1 MNNVTRIFRKEMLSV
16 LRERRVIFST
26 LILPILL
33 MPLLMYGPSLLLGN
47 AARKTV
53 EEVQKVGVRNLPE
66 AALEALR
73 AARLEP
79 VPATDPAAEVQEKKL
94 QAAVVYEGGNYT
106 IYGRLSGG
114 VTQSSVVVDKVEG
127 ALRALK
133 EQEVAR
139 TLQSQGISPAVL
151 EPFRITTQ
159 DASPKQ
165 ERSAG
170 LFAFFIPYFLVLFIL
185 IGGQVVA
192 IDTTAGEKEKG
203 TLEALLATPAPLSQV
218 VLGKALATLVVAL
231 AAALASVTGIVL
243 GGTVVRSF
251 FARQLEAMQ
260 GGGTQLGG
268 ALALEPSGYLA
279 LLITAVLFAAM
290 MVSVQLTLGLYARS
304 FKEAQSYMAPLQ
316 FVFILPLIAL
326 QFSDFLTQQQWYY
339 ALPAFNV
346 MLLLDGIVKGS
357 AQGWQISLTWA
368 TTLVFAGLA
377 LALAVRNFRREDV
390 VFRN

>member
-26 LILPILL
+26 LILPILI

-53 EEVQKVGVRNLPE
+53 EQVQPVGVQNLPE
-66 AALEALR
+66 AALQALR
-73 AARLEP
+73 AAKLDP
-79 VPATDPAAEVQEKKL
+79 VPVDDPETRVREKRV
-94 QAAVVYEGGNYT
+94 QAAVAYGEGGYV

-114 VTQSSVVVDKVEG
+114 LTQSSVVVDKIER
-127 ALRALK
+127 ALRELK
-133 EQEVAR
+133 DQEVAR
-139 TLQSQGISPAVL
+139 TLKSRGISPRVL

-159 DASPKQ
+159 DASPKE

-203 TLEALLATPAPLSQV
+203 TLEALLATPVPLSQV

-231 AAALASVTGIVL
+231 GAALASVAGIVL

-251 FARQLEAMQ
+251 FAQQLE
-260 GGGTQLGG
+260 GGTQLGG

-279 LLITAVLFAAM
+279 LLVTAVLFAAM

-346 MLLLDGIVKGS
+346 MLLLDGLVKGS

-377 LALAVRNFRREDV
+377 LGLAVRNFRREEV

>member
-1 MNNVTRIFRKEMLSV
+1 MDNVKRIFRKEILSV

-33 MPLLMYGPSLLLGN
+33 MPLLMYGPSLLLRN
-47 AARKTV
+47 AVRTTA
-53 EEVQKVGVRNLPE
+53 EQVQPVGVKNLPE
-66 AALEALR
+66 PALEALR
-73 AARLEP
+73 AAKLQP
-79 VPATDPAAEVQEKKL
+79 VPVDDPETQVREKKL
-94 QAAVVYEGGNYT
+94 PAAVAYAEGRYV

-114 VTQSSVVVDKVEG
+114 LTQSSVVVGKIEG

-139 TLQSQGISPAVL
+139 TLQSRGISPAVL
-151 EPFRITTQ
+151 EPFGISTQ

-170 LFAFFIPYFLVLFIL
+170 LLAFFIPYFLVLFIL

-203 TLEALLATPAPLSQV
+203 TLEALLATPVPLSQI

-231 AAALASVTGIVL
+231 AAALSSVTGIVL

-260 GGGTQLGG
+260 GGGSQLGG
-268 ALALEPSGYLA
+268 VLALEPAGYLA
-279 LLITAVLFAAM
+279 LLVTAFLFAAM

-346 MLLLDGIVKGS
+346 MLLLDGLVKGS
-357 AQGWQISLTWA
+357 AQGWQIGLTWA
-368 TTLVFAGLA
+368 TTLLFALLA
-377 LALAVRNFRREDV
+377 LMLAMRSFRREEV

>member
-26 LILPILL
+26 LILPILI

-53 EEVQKVGVRNLPE
+53 EQVQPVGVQNLPE
-66 AALEALR
+66 AALQALR
-73 AARLEP
+73 AAKLDP
-79 VPATDPAAEVQEKKL
+79 VPVDDPETRVREKRV
-94 QAAVVYEGGNYT
+94 QAAVAYGEGGYV

-114 VTQSSVVVDKVEG
+114 LTQSSVVVDKIER
-127 ALRALK
+127 ALRELK
-133 EQEVAR
+133 DQEVAR
-139 TLQSQGISPAVL
+139 TLKSRGISPRVL

-159 DASPKQ
+159 DASPKE

-203 TLEALLATPAPLSQV
+203 TLEALLATPVPLSQV

-231 AAALASVTGIVL
+231 GAALASVAGIVL

-251 FARQLEAMQ
+251 FAQQLE
-260 GGGTQLGG
+260 GGTQLGG

-279 LLITAVLFAAM
+279 LLVTAVLFAAM

-346 MLLLDGIVKGS
+346 MLLLDGLVKGS

>member
-1 MNNVTRIFRKEMLSV
+1 MDNVTRIFRKEMLSV

-26 LILPILL
+26 LIRPILF
-33 MPLLMYGPSLLLGN
+33 MLLIVYGPSLLGN
-47 AARKTV
+47 AARNTAETV
-53 EEVQKVGVRNLPE
+53 QPVGVQNLPE
-66 AALEALR
+66 AALQALR
-73 AARLEP
+73 AAKLDP
-79 VPATDPAAEVQEKKL
+79 VPVDDPETRVREKVI
-94 QAAVVYEGGNYT
+94 QAAVVYAEGSYV

-114 VTQSSVVVDKVEG
+114 FTQSSVVVDKIER
-127 ALRALK
+127 ALRELK
-133 EQEVAR
+133 DQEVAR
-139 TLQSQGISPAVL
+139 ILQSRGISPAVL
-151 EPFRITTQ
+151 EPFQVITQ
-159 DASPKQ
+159 DASPKE

-185 IGGQVVA
+185 LGGQVVA

-203 TLEALLATPAPLSQV
+203 TLEALLATPTPLSQV

-231 AAALASVTGIVL
+231 AAALASVAGIVL

-251 FARQLEAMQ
+251 FARQLE
-260 GGGTQLGG
+260 GGPQLGG

-279 LLITAVLFAAM
+279 LLVTAVLFAAM

-304 FKEAQSYMAPLQ
+304 FKEAQSYMALLW

-326 QFSDFLTQQQWYY
+326 QFSDFLTPQGWYY

-346 MLLLDGIVKGS
+346 MLLLNGLVKGS
-357 AQGWQISLTWA
+357 AQGWQMGLTWA
-368 TTLVFAGLA
+368 TTLVFAGLS
-377 LALAVRNFRREDV
+377 LALAVRSFRREDV

>member
-1 MNNVTRIFRKEMLSV
+1 MDNVTRIFRKEMLSV

-53 EEVQKVGVRNLPE
+53 EQVQPVGVQNLPE
-66 AALEALR
+66 AALQALR
-73 AARLEP
+73 AAKLDP
-79 VPATDPAAEVQEKKL
+79 VPVDDPETRVREKVV
-94 QAAVVYEGGNYT
+94 QAAVAYAEGRYV

-114 VTQSSVVVDKVEG
+114 VTQSSVVVDKIER
-127 ALRALK
+127 ALRELK
-133 EQEVAR
+133 DQEVAR
-139 TLQSQGISPAVL
+139 TLKSRGISPAVL
-151 EPFRITTQ
+151 EPFQVTIQ
-159 DASPKQ
+159 DASPKE

-170 LFAFFIPYFLVLFIL
+170 LFASFIPYFLVLFIL

-203 TLEALLATPAPLSQV
+203 TLEALLATPAPLLQV

-231 AAALASVTGIVL
+231 AAALASVAGIVL

-251 FARQLEAMQ
+251 FARQLE
-260 GGGTQLGG
+260 GGPQLGG

-279 LLITAVLFAAM
+279 LLVTAVLFAAM

-346 MLLLDGIVKGS
+346 MLLLDGLVKGS
-357 AQGWQISLTWA
+357 AQGWQMGLTWA